1 MESLLFGSL
10 ANIIACYGISISYDF
25 KHSLILMLCTIDLL
39 RFSLE
44 NSKGQN
50 WIVMGIYGNSL
61 A

>member
-1 MESLLFGSL
+1 MESLLFGPL
-10 ANIIACYGISISYDF
+10 ANIIACHGISISYDF

-39 RFSLE
+39 RSSLE

-50 WIVMGIYGNSL
+50 WIVMGIYSNSL